1 MWLWARH
8 VDKSTDRFGNV
19 AWPCAVAFCGL
30 VAAGIFHDQ
39 AVLVVA
45 FLSVAI
51 AGVMSARPPF
61 WTLPTEFLEGRK
73 AAAGI
78 AAINSI
84 GNLGGFTG
92 PYLIGWAKTATG
104 SFTLG
109 LMLAAMPLLA
119 AVIFAFSL
127 RRAANRLQH
136 QTA

>member
-1 MWLWARH
+1 ME
-8 VDKSTDRFGNV
+8 T
-19 AWPCAVAFCGL
+19 
-30 VAAGIFHDQ
+30 
-39 AVLVVA
+39 
-45 FLSVAI
+45 
-51 AGVMSARPPF
+51 
-61 WTLPTEFLEGRK
+61 TLPTEFLEGRK

-109 LMLAAMPLLA
+109 FMLAAIPLLA

-127 RRAANRLQH
+127 RRAAIRLQH
-136 QTA
+136 HQTA